1 MLIDKIAQRETAF
14 KNLMRTCFGL
24 EHEEELL
31 RKLPTAKKK
40 ASEVTIP
47 SKRGKVQEEANTV
60 ISRTEEILASI
71 PKFLSAFNEA
81 FSVYYVRKLIYSGV
95 DYRFVAQR
103 ETQEIVESLNVFD
116 LKLRQF
122 SDQHSGQ

>member
-1 MLIDKIAQRETAF
+1 M
-14 KNLMRTCFGL
+14 
-24 EHEEELL
+24 
-31 RKLPTAKKK
+31 
-40 ASEVTIP
+40 
-47 SKRGKVQEEANTV
+47 

-71 PKFLSAFNEA
+71 PNFLNAFNEA

-122 SDQHSGQ
+122 SDQHSSQ